1 MVMAFLVKLKLEHPT
16 ESSLKPVVVSF
27 QILNFA
33 APTADVSD
41 EIVEVPHEAPPLPQH
56 PLPSWNLNAERL
68 RLLAGIN
75 QFEVKVKRLDLKPQ
89 MVDAI
94 VDYNSDSFV
103 RKVIR

>member
-1 MVMAFLVKLKLEHPT
+1 M
-16 ESSLKPVVVSF
+16 
-27 QILNFA
+27 
-33 APTADVSD
+33 SD
-41 EIVEVPHEAPPLPQH
+41 EIVEIPHEAPPLPQH

-103 RKVIR
+103 RKVIRRNNNR